1 MTHTID
7 IAGEHIGLLAH
18 RAINWST
25 RQTLILTDTHF
36 GKDETFRAA
45 GIAVPGNTAVRM
57 LQRLD
62 EVIAFAQPSR
72 LIILGDFWHAP
83 AGRSPDLVE
92 SISVWRRRHR
102 SLRIDLV
109 LGNHDRRVAR
119 PPAEWDVHV
128 HSEPFAEGPFV
139 FAHYPDAN
147 DKGYVLAGH
156 LHPGRT
162 LHGKGKQR
170 LRLPC
175 FHFGERVGVLPAFG
189 EFTGLA
195 DMEMR
200 EGDRCFVV
208 GEEPGREPF
217 VMSV

>member
-1 MTHTID
+1 MTHPID
-7 IAGEHIGLLAH
+7 IAGERISLLAH
-18 RAINWST
+18 RALYWIG
-25 RQTLILTDTHF
+25 RGTLILTDTHF
-36 GKDETFRAA
+36 GKDETFRGA
-45 GIAVPGNTAVRM
+45 GIAVPGNAAARM
-57 LQRLD
+57 LRRLD
-62 EVIAFAQPSR
+62 EAIMFAQPSR
-72 LIILGDFWHAP
+72 LLFLGDFWHAP
-83 AGRSPDLVE
+83 AGRSTELVE
-92 SISVWRRRHR
+92 AISVWRRRHR
-102 SLRIDLV
+102 SLEIDLV

-119 PPAEWDVHV
+119 PPTEWDMRVHA
-128 HSEPFAEGPFV
+128 EPFAEGPFV

-147 DKGYVLAGH
+147 ENGYVLAGH
-156 LHPGRT
+156 LHPGRR
-162 LHGKGKQR
+162 LHGRGKQR

-200 EGDRCFVV
+200 AGDRCFVV